1 MSEVKLSRLSHAVE
15 TFGIKSDVKVHVLYL
30 GLIDYRLILSRHVFT
45 WWSRSGCVDELP
57 SVVRAGIFMG
67 RHVKVR
73 HGRFLLLRE
82 FRDKSSLSCS
92 WI

>member
-1 MSEVKLSRLSHAVE
+1 MSEVELARLSHAVQ
-15 TFGIKSDVKVHVLYL
+15 TFGIQSDVKVHVLYL
-30 GLIDYRLILSRHVFT
+30 GLVNDWLVLSRHVFT
-45 WWSRSGCVDELP
+45 WWGCRGGVNELP